1 MNGKKLNKLL
11 TKIFIMKKNY
21 ISGLLFTVVLLAGC
35 TKDILK
41 SYDKRIIGTWEITNV
56 RNYGLGGNTD
66 NLPFSSGTFTFYD
79 NGSLDYINPANV
91 SFNGSWQIEKKIK
104 NDNTV
109 HSLQITA
116 VDFTNQQVLAEYYD
130 DINFVSTNH
139 FKANIISNFHT
150 YVTHFKR

>member
-1 MNGKKLNKLL
+1 
-11 TKIFIMKKNY
+11 MKKVY
-21 ISGLLFTVVLLAGC
+21 SFAILFSIVLFSSC
-35 TKDILK
+35 SKDILK

-56 RNYGLGGNTD
+56 KNYGLGGNTD
-66 NLPFSSGTFTFYD
+66 NLPFGSGNFTFYD
-79 NGSLDYINPANV
+79 NGSLDYVNSANV
-91 SFNGSWQIEKKIK
+91 SFKGSWQIEKKIK
-104 NDNTV
+104 NDETV

-139 FKANIISNFHT
+139 FRADIIYNFHT